1 MMTDAFVLKIG
12 LECLRD
18 RLGRENVAA
27 AAMTGVRMWLREKHF
42 RETTHTD
49 IWISFARP
57 QQDTRLASEV
67 LSRKMYAA

>member
-1 MMTDAFVLKIG
+1 MPTDAFVLKIDF
-12 LECLRD
+12 ERLRD
-18 RLGRENVAA
+18 RLRRENVAA
-27 AAMTGVRMWLREKHF
+27 AVRMWLREKHS

-57 QQDTRLASEV
+57 QQDARLASEV